1 MRNHFPKFKRIVLFL
16 LPLLL
21 LAVLMRLAP
30 FAVNAARS
38 TDSATIGL
46 SAPHDAALN
55 VAALPPTQAGLPPV
69 LLNSTPSAGT
79 PWGGGP
85 VKLTFDQP
93 LAAES
98 KASFMVEPALAGDVT
113 IEGADLIF
121 TPGEAPT
128 PGERYHF
135 TLDADALSAAGVALG
150 NPVEVTLVAAAPL
163 TVTSTQ
169 PRDGAEAVGTD
180 SQIVVVFDRPVVELT
195 GLNDQASL
203 PQPLT
208 IEPAV
213 EGVGEWLNTSIYV
226 FKPAVGLAGGT
237 DYTVTIADVTSS
249 QGEALAEPVI
259 VRFRT
264 ATPIVIGVV
273 PGMDTGPIAPDSV
286 FQVTFSQPMDPVS
299 TEAAFTIGHSDPSGE
314 AQVAGTFGWEEAN
327 TTLTFTPTAALTF
340 GATYRLIIGADA
352 QPASQQGNLGI
363 PYEQSFTVV
372 PLPAVDNTAP
382 VNGGSNVTPD
392 VSVTI
397 HFNTAM
403 SGTTLLPNITVTP
416 LLTTT
421 QVYSYYRDYD
431 NTAELS
437 WFKEAQTTYT
447 VTVSTDV
454 ADLYGNT
461 LGEPYT
467 FSFTTGDH
475 SPFVRLG
482 IERFTHFSAYTETRI
497 STLYRNVS
505 QVDARLYRLP
515 LDEFFKLTGENQWE
529 VWRNYSIPDP
539 DQNLVWER
547 SYEPIVGANV
557 TARQVLTL
565 TDDAGNLP
573 APGFYFLQVSY
584 PEYAPPAEDQGDP
597 FASRMG
603 ALLVLS
609 NNNLVLKKSTQG
621 DSLAWVTTLQNG
633 EAVGDQ
639 IVRFYFGGE
648 ERGDASTDA
657 DGVALTN
664 LNLDPNNSWGPLL
677 AISGEPGD
685 ANFAAASSEW
695 SQGIGPWDFNISG
708 GYSTEPY
715 QMYFYTDRPI
725 YRPGQ
730 TVYWKG
736 IVRQLVDDQYE
747 LPPATMP
754 ISITVRDDR
763 GNVVLEELYTI
774 SDNGTLNGEVT
785 LAPEAVT
792 GYYYLEARLQVQDEL
807 GAERTVYGG
816 TGFQVAAYRK
826 PEFAITVAS
835 DQPEYTNGD
844 TVTFNV
850 QANYFS
856 GGPLTNAPITWRLLV
871 EPYSFTW
878 DDAPGGALGAR
889 YYSFTPFDAE
899 NDVYDPYRGVFYNGL
914 FQEGSGT
921 TNDDGSFTLELPTD
935 LSDALQSQRWTLDVT
950 IQSPTN
956 QFVSGRTSVPVHK
969 GAFYIGLSP
978 RSYVAVV
985 DEESQV
991 DVVTITPQGEAYPG
1005 VELAATVYE
1014 FNWNS
1019 VYEQGADGSFAWKTS
1034 VERTPVFTTSVTTGR
1049 DGSAVL
1055 TWTPTKGG
1063 QYQIVASGEDDAGNA
1078 ISSAAYVWVSGG
1090 DFVAWPRQ
1098 NNDRMELVADKRLYA
1113 PGDTAELLIPNP
1125 FTGTVEALVTLE
1137 RGGVLEAK
1145 RMTLNG
1151 NSETLAVPITAE
1163 HIPNI
1168 FVSVIIVKGV
1178 DESNP
1183 TPAMRI
1189 GYMQLDVD
1197 TAEKAL
1203 TIEVAPSST
1212 TLKPGETVSYTLTI
1226 KDSAGDVVPDAEVSV
1241 ALVDK
1246 AVLSLVEGTTQSMLD
1261 VFYYQRSL
1269 GVTTGA
1275 ALVINRDRLSQQ
1287 LSEGAKG
1294 GGGGGDG
1301 GLLLDV
1307 REEFPDI
1314 AFWRADFV
1322 SDAQGEITFSVTLP
1336 DNLTTWRLA
1345 AKAITADTRVG
1356 EAINDVVAT
1365 KELQV
1370 RPLLPRFFT
1379 AGDRSKIGAV
1389 VLNTTD
1395 ETIDNLRFT
1404 IDVEGATLDTN
1415 ETERE
1420 AAVTANGQ
1428 VSFDFPLTVD
1438 AASSAVVVTFTA
1450 QSALTETQGALND
1463 AVRLSIPVVRYE
1475 TPEVVATSG
1484 TVPPEGRVE
1493 AIRLPAEATDNGE
1506 LLVGLE
1512 PSLAAGMIDGLNYLE
1527 HFPYECNE
1535 QTVSRFLPNLFTV
1548 RALNALGIENDAL
1561 AQQLN
1566 FQLGVGVQRLV
1577 SRQNGDGGWGYW
1589 PGEESNAFITS
1600 YVLWGLSSAQATE
1613 YTVPDRTISRAVEYL
1628 DGQFQA
1634 PDAVEDNWQ
1643 LNQMAFM
1650 NFVLAEIG
1658 EGDPGRASTLYD
1670 VRERL
1675 DLYGQALL
1683 AMTLAELSESGA
1695 PDSRVQT
1702 LLDNLYGAA
1711 QLSATGASWH
1721 EEGTPDWWNLNTD
1734 TRTTSI
1740 VLAAFVRLQPDEP
1753 LLPQVVR
1760 WLMSAR
1766 EAGRWATTQENAWA
1780 IIALTDWM
1788 AATGELEGNYDWTVT
1803 INGETL
1809 DQGAFGPTNLTE
1821 KIGLRTAVA
1830 DLLRDEANALLI
1842 ERSNDS
1848 GQLYYTTYL
1857 RYYLD
1862 ALAIDARDRGIVV
1875 DRRFELEGQRVERA
1889 KVGDVIS
1896 VTVTVVAPRD
1906 LYQVLVE
1913 VPIPAGTEPI
1923 DPRLATT
1930 SVQYDQFGQLIPAD
1944 AGKPDWFWLP
1954 TYVDVRDEKV
1964 ALVASYLP
1972 AGTYEYTFQVQ
1983 ATVPGEYRVLPVHG
1997 EMLYFPEVWGRSA
2010 GALFTVME

>member
-1 MRNHFPKFKRIVLFL
+1 MRNHFPSFKLIAIFL
-16 LPLLL
+16 LTLVLLTALARL
-21 LAVLMRLAP
+21 LP

-38 TDSATIGL
+38 TERTT
-46 SAPHDAALN
+46 
-55 VAALPPTQAGLPPV
+55 VAQHESRHAGQKVAVQPNLPPV
-69 LLNSTPSAGT
+69 LLSTTPAADT
-79 PWGGGP
+79 PWDGGP
-85 VKLTFDQP
+85 VTLTFDQP

-98 KASFMVEPALAGDVT
+98 NASLIIEPALTGEVT
-113 IEGADLIF
+113 VDGANLIF
-121 TPGEAPT
+121 TPSAAPT

-135 TLDADALSAAGVALG
+135 TVDADALSAAGVALG
-150 NPVEVTLVAAAPL
+150 NPVEVTLVAATPL
-163 TVTSTQ
+163 AVTSIQ
-169 PRDGAEAVGTD
+169 PSDGATAVDTD
-180 SQIVVVFDRPVVELT
+180 SQIVVVFNRPVVELT

-213 EGVGEWLNTSIYV
+213 DGTGEWLNTSIYV
-226 FKPAVGLAGGT
+226 FKPTVGLAGGT
-237 DYTVTIADVTSS
+237 EYAVTIGDVTAV
-249 QGEALAEPVI
+249 QGETLAEPVV
-259 VRFRT
+259 VRFST
-264 ATPIVIGVV
+264 ATPIVTSVL
-273 PGMDTGPIAPDSV
+273 PSLDSGMLKPDNV
-286 FQVTFSQPMDPVS
+286 FQVTFSQPMDQAS
-299 TEAAFTIGHSDPSGE
+299 TEAAVALTPTTGSDNTPITG
-314 AQVAGTFGWEEAN
+314 AFGWDQAN
-327 TTLTFTPTAALTF
+327 TTLIFTPTAPLDF
-340 GATYRLIIGADA
+340 DATYRLTVGEGAL
-352 QPASQQGNLGI
+352 PASQQGNLRI
-363 PYEQSFTVV
+363 PYEQNFTVV
-372 PLPAVDNTAP
+372 PLPAVDQTAP
-382 VNGGSNVTPD
+382 TNGATNVAPEM
-392 VSVTI
+392 SVTI

-403 SGTTLLPNITVTP
+403 SGTTVLPSITVTP

-431 NTAELS
+431 NTAEVS

-447 VTVSTDV
+447 VTVGADV
-454 ADLYGNT
+454 ADPYGNT
-461 LGEPYT
+461 LGQPYT

-505 QVDARLYRLP
+505 QVDARLYKLP
-515 LDEFFKLTGENQWE
+515 LSEIFKLTGENQWE
-529 VWRNYSIPDP
+529 TWRNYSVPDP

-557 TARQVLTL
+557 AARQVLTL

-584 PEYAPPAEDQGDP
+584 PEYAPPKEDQGDP
-597 FASRMG
+597 FASQMQ

-609 NNNLVLKKSTQG
+609 NNNLVVKKSFQG
-621 DSLAWVTTLQNG
+621 DSLAWVTDLQSG
-633 EAVGDQ
+633 QPVADLPVE
-639 IVRFYFGGE
+639 FYFSSAT
-648 ERGDASTDA
+648 RGAVKTNA
-657 DGVALTN
+657 DGVALAD
-664 LNLDPNNSWGPLL
+664 LQLDPNNSWGPLL
-677 AISGEPGD
+677 AISGQPGD

-695 SQGIGPWDFNISG
+695 SQGIGPWDFNIPG
-708 GYSTEPY
+708 GYSTESY

-736 IVRQLVDDQYE
+736 IVRELVAEQYE
-747 LPPATMP
+747 LPPANLP

-763 GNVVLEELYTI
+763 GNTVLETTATLSE
-774 SDNGTLNGEVT
+774 NGTINGEVA

-792 GYYYLEARLQVQDEL
+792 GYYYLEAQLQVKNAVGE
-807 GAERTVYGG
+807 ERTIANG

-826 PEFAITVAS
+826 PEFEISVTS
-835 DQPEYTNGD
+835 DKPEYTNGD

-856 GGPLTNAPITWRLLV
+856 GGPLANAPVTWRLLA
-871 EPYSFTW
+871 EPYTFNW
-878 DDAPGGALGAR
+878 AEAPAGR
-889 YYSFTPFDAE
+889 YYSFTPFDPE
-899 NDVYDPYRGVFYNGL
+899 NDVYDPYRSVFYNGL
-914 FQEGSGT
+914 FQEGSGA
-921 TNDDGSFTLELPTD
+921 TNADGSFTIELPAD
-935 LSDALQSQRWTLDVT
+935 LSDALQSQRWTVDVT

-969 GAFYIGLSP
+969 GEFYIGLSP
-978 RSYVAVV
+978 RSYVATVG
-985 DEESQV
+985 EESQV
-991 DVVTITPQGEAYPG
+991 DVVTITPQGEPYPG

-1019 VYEQGADGSFAWKTS
+1019 VYEQSADGSFAWKTS
-1034 VERTPVFTTSVTTGR
+1034 VERTPVFTTSVTTDR

-1063 QYQIVASGEDDAGNA
+1063 QYQIVAGGEDDAGNA
-1078 ISSAAYVWVSGG
+1078 ISSAGYLWVSGG

-1098 NNDRMELVADKRLYA
+1098 NNDRMELVADKKLYKS
-1113 PGDTAELLIPNP
+1113 GDSAEILIPNP

-1137 RGGVLEAK
+1137 RGGVLEAN
-1145 RMTLNG
+1145 RLTLNG
-1151 NSETLAVPITAE
+1151 NSETLEVPITGE

-1168 FVSVIIVKGV
+1168 FVSVLIVKGV

-1189 GYMQLDVD
+1189 GYVQLNVD
-1197 TAEKAL
+1197 TTEKAL
-1203 TIEVAPSST
+1203 TIDVAPSTT

-1226 KDSAGDVVPDAEVSV
+1226 KDSAGQPVPDAEVSV

-1246 AVLSLVEGTTQSMLD
+1246 AVLSLVEGSTQAMLD
-1261 VFYYQRSL
+1261 LFYYQRPL

-1322 SDAQGEITFSVTLP
+1322 SDDNGEITFSVALP

-1356 EAINDVVAT
+1356 EAVNDVVAT

-1379 AGDRSKIGAV
+1379 AGDRATIGAV

-1395 ETIDNLRFT
+1395 EAIDNLRFT
-1404 IDVEGATLDTN
+1404 INVAGATLDTN
-1415 ETERE
+1415 ETERA
-1420 AAVTANGQ
+1420 AAVAANGQ
-1428 VSFDFPLTVD
+1428 VSFDFPLTID

-1450 QSALTETQGALND
+1450 QSTLTATQAALND

-1484 TVPPEGRVE
+1484 VIPPEGRVE
-1493 AIRLPAEATDNGE
+1493 AIRLPNEATDNGE

-1548 RALNALGIENDAL
+1548 RALNTLGIQNDQL
-1561 AQQLN
+1561 AQKLN

-1577 SRQNGDGGWGYW
+1577 SRQNPDGGWGYW
-1589 PGEESNAFITS
+1589 PGEESNAFVTS
-1600 YVLWGLSSAQATE
+1600 YVLWGLSSAQAMA
-1613 YTVPDRTISRAVEYL
+1613 YTVPERAISRAVEYL

-1634 PDAVEDNWQ
+1634 PDAVENNWQ

-1658 EGDPGRASTLYD
+1658 EGDPGRASTLYE

-1675 DLYGQALL
+1675 DLYAQALL
-1683 AMTLAELSESGA
+1683 AMTLADLAENGA
-1695 PDSRVQT
+1695 SDSRVQT
-1702 LLDNLYGAA
+1702 LLDNLYGAV

-1721 EEGTPDWWNLNTD
+1721 EGDTPDWWNLNTD
-1734 TRTTSI
+1734 TRTTSM

-1788 AATGELEGNYDWTVT
+1788 TASGELTGDYEWTALL
-1803 INGETL
+1803 NGSEL
-1809 DQGAFGPTNLTE
+1809 GKGLFGPDNLTT
-1821 KIGLRTAVA
+1821 KIQLRAAVT

-1842 ERSNDS
+1842 NRSNDS

-1875 DRRFELEGQRVERA
+1875 DRRFELADQRVERA

-1997 EMLYFPEVWGRSA
+1997 EMLYFPEVWGRST
-2010 GALFTVME
+2010 GALFTVTE

>member
-1 MRNHFPKFKRIVLFL
+1 MRIHFSRVKFIAIFL
-16 LPLLL
+16 LTLSL
-21 LAVLMRLAP
+21 LAVLARLLPYA
-30 FAVNAARS
+30 ANAARS
-38 TDSATIGL
+38 RDTTAIAQRTLGHAAQPVTAL
-46 SAPHDAALN
+46 SPAQQ
-55 VAALPPTQAGLPPV
+55 TLPPV
-69 LLNSTPSAGT
+69 LLSTTPAVGT
-79 PWGGGP
+79 PWDGGP
-85 VKLTFDQP
+85 VTLTFDQP
-93 LAAES
+93 LAA
-98 KASFMVEPALAGDVT
+98 ASNASLTVEPALEGEVT
-113 IEGADLIF
+113 VNETALIF
-121 TPGEAPT
+121 TPSEAPT

-135 TLDADALSAAGVALG
+135 TVDADAQSAAGVALG
-150 NPVEVTLVAAAPL
+150 NPVELTLVAATPL
-163 TVTSTQ
+163 AVTSTQ
-169 PRDGAEAVGTD
+169 PSDGAEAVDTN
-180 SQIVVVFDRPVVELT
+180 SQIVVVFNRPVVELT
-195 GLNDQASL
+195 GLNDQAAL

-213 EGVGEWLNTSIYV
+213 DGAGEWLNTSIYV
-226 FKPAVGLAGGT
+226 FKPTIGLAGGT
-237 DYTVTIADVTSS
+237 DYTVTIADVTSV
-249 QGEALAEPVI
+249 QGETLAEPVI
-259 VRFRT
+259 VHFST
-264 ATPIVIGVV
+264 ATPIVTGVL

-286 FQVTFSQPMDPVS
+286 FQVTFSQPMDPAS
-299 TEAAFTIGHSDPSGE
+299 TEGAFTLGNSDASDD
-314 AQVAGTFGWEEAN
+314 AQKAGAFAWDQAN
-327 TTLTFTPTAALTF
+327 TTLTFTPTERLAF
-340 GATYRLIIGADA
+340 GTTYRLIIGEGA
-352 QPASQQGNLGI
+352 QPASQQGNLRI
-363 PYEQSFTVV
+363 PYEQTFTVV
-372 PLPAVDNTAP
+372 PLPAVDQTAP
-382 VNGGSNVTPD
+382 ANGGSNVAPEM
-392 VSVTI
+392 SVTI

-403 SGTTLLPNITVTP
+403 SGTTVLPNITVTP

-447 VTVSTDV
+447 ITVGADV
-454 ADLYGNT
+454 ADPYGNT
-461 LGEPYT
+461 LGQPYT
-467 FSFTTGDH
+467 FTFTTGDH

-505 QVDARLYRLP
+505 QVEARLYRLP
-515 LDEFFKLTGENQWE
+515 ISEVFKLTGENQWE
-529 VWRNYSIPDP
+529 TWRDYSVPDP
-539 DQNLVWER
+539 EQNLVWAR
-547 SYEPIVGANV
+547 SYAPIVGANV

-565 TDDAGNLP
+565 TDDAGSLP

-584 PEYAPPAEDQGDP
+584 PEYTPPPADQGDP
-597 FASRMG
+597 FASQMQ

-609 NNNLVLKKSTQG
+609 NNNLVVKKSFQG
-621 DSLAWVTTLQNG
+621 ESLAWVTDLQHG
-633 EAVGDQ
+633 QPVADLPVS
-639 IVRFYFGGE
+639 FYYGGAT
-648 ERGDASTDA
+648 RAPVVTNA
-657 DGVALTN
+657 DGVALSN
-664 LNLDPNNSWGPLL
+664 LQLDPNNSWGPVL
-677 AISGEPGD
+677 AISGEPGN

-695 SQGIGPWDFNISG
+695 SQGIGPWDFNIPG
-708 GYSTEPY
+708 GYSTESY

-736 IVRQLVDDQYE
+736 VIRQLIDDQYE
-747 LPPATMP
+747 LPSTSLP
-754 ISITVRDDR
+754 ISITVRNDQ
-763 GNVVLEELYTI
+763 GNAVLAETAILGA
-774 SDNGTLNGEVT
+774 NGTLDGQVV
-785 LAPEAVT
+785 LAPEAGT
-792 GYYYLEARLQVQDEL
+792 GYYYIEASLRVRDAQ
-807 GAERTVYGG
+807 GAERTINGG
-816 TGFQVAAYRK
+816 INFQVAAYRK
-826 PEFAITVAS
+826 PEFAINVTS
-835 DQPEYTNGD
+835 DKAEYTNGD
-844 TVTFNV
+844 TATFNV

-856 GGPLTNAPITWRLLV
+856 GGPLANAPITWRLLA
-871 EPYSFTW
+871 EPYTFNW
-878 DDAPGGALGAR
+878 ADAPEGR
-889 YYSFTPFDAE
+889 YYSFTPFDPE
-899 NDVYDPYRGVFYNGL
+899 NDVYDPYRSVFYNGL
-914 FQEGSGT
+914 VKEGSGT
-921 TNDDGSFTLELPTD
+921 TNPDGSFTIELPAD
-935 LSDALQSQRWTLDVT
+935 LSDALQSQRWTVDVT
-950 IQSPTN
+950 VQSPTN

-969 GAFYIGLSP
+969 GEFYIGLSP
-978 RSYVAVV
+978 RSYVATVG
-985 DEESQV
+985 EESQI
-991 DVVTITPQGEAYPG
+991 DVVTITPQGEPYPG
-1005 VELAATVYE
+1005 VELAAMVYE
-1014 FNWNS
+1014 FKWNS
-1019 VYEQGADGSFAWKTS
+1019 VYEQSADGSFAWKTS
-1034 VERTPVFTTSVTTGR
+1034 VERTPVFTTSVTTDR

-1055 TWTPTKGG
+1055 TWTPTEGG
-1063 QYQIVASGEDDAGNA
+1063 QYQIVASGTDDTGNA

-1098 NNDRMELVADKRLYA
+1098 NNDRMELVADKKFYA
-1113 PGDTAELLIPNP
+1113 PGESAEILIPNP
-1125 FTGTVEALVTLE
+1125 FTGTVEALVSLE
-1137 RGGVLEAK
+1137 RGGVIEAK
-1145 RMTLNG
+1145 RVTFNS
-1151 NSETLAVPITAE
+1151 NSETLEVPITAE

-1168 FVSVIIVKGV
+1168 FVSIILVKGI
-1178 DESNP
+1178 DASNP

-1189 GYMQLDVD
+1189 GYLQLNVD

-1203 TIEVAPSST
+1203 TIAVAPSSS
-1212 TLKPGETVSYTLTI
+1212 TLKPGERVTYTLTI
-1226 KDSAGDVVPDAEVSV
+1226 KDSTGEPVPNAEVSV

-1261 VFYYQRSL
+1261 VFYYQRPL

-1322 SDAQGEITFSVTLP
+1322 SDDKGEITFSVDLP

-1356 EAINDVVAT
+1356 EAVNDVVAS

-1379 AGDRSKIGAV
+1379 AGDRSQIGAV
-1389 VLNTTD
+1389 VLNTT
-1395 ETIDNLRFT
+1395 EEAIDNLRFT
-1404 IDVEGATLDTN
+1404 ISVAGATLDS
-1415 ETERE
+1415 EQTELQS
-1420 AAVTANGQ
+1420 AVTANGQ

-1438 AASSAVVVTFTA
+1438 VASSTVVVTFTA
-1450 QSALTETQGALND
+1450 QSTLTETQAALND
-1463 AVRLSIPVVRYE
+1463 AIRLSIPVVRYE

-1484 TVPPEGRVE
+1484 TVPPEGRLE

-1512 PSLAAGMIDGLNYLE
+1512 PSLAAGMIDGLTYLE

-1548 RALNALGIENDAL
+1548 RALNTLGIENDEL
-1561 AQQLN
+1561 AQKLN

-1577 SRQNGDGGWGYW
+1577 SRQNADGGWGYW
-1589 PGEESNAFITS
+1589 PGEESNAFVTS
-1600 YVLWGLSSAQATE
+1600 YVLWGLSNAKAMA
-1613 YTVPDRTISRAVEYL
+1613 YTVPERTISHAVEYL

-1634 PDAVEDNWQ
+1634 PDAVADNWQ

-1650 NFVLAEIG
+1650 HFVLAEIG

-1683 AMTLAELSESGA
+1683 AMTLADLAENGA
-1695 PDSRVQT
+1695 EDSQVQT

-1711 QLSATGASWH
+1711 QLSATGAAWH
-1721 EEGTPDWWNLNTD
+1721 EGDTPDWWNLNTD

-1740 VLAAFVRLQPDEP
+1740 VLAAFVRLAPDEP
-1753 LLPQVVR
+1753 LLPQAVR

-1788 AATGELEGNYDWTVT
+1788 AASGELTGDFEWTALLNGNEL
-1803 INGETL
+1803 GK
-1809 DQGAFGPTNLTE
+1809 GFFGPDNLTT
-1821 KIGLRTAVA
+1821 KIQLRADVA
-1830 DLLRDEANALLI
+1830 DLLREEANALLI
-1842 ERSNDS
+1842 NRSNDS

-1857 RYYLD
+1857 RYYLE
-1862 ALAIDARDRGIVV
+1862 ALAIDARDRGIVI
-1875 DRRFELEGQRVERA
+1875 DRRFERADQRATSA

-1896 VTVTVVAPRD
+1896 VTVTVIAQRD
-1906 LYQVLVE
+1906 LYQALIE

-1944 AGKPDWFWLP
+1944 AGKPNWFWLP

-1997 EMLYFPEVWGRSA
+1997 EMLYFPEVWGRST
-2010 GALFTVME
+2010 GSLFMVTE

>member
-1 MRNHFPKFKRIVLFL
+1 MRNHFPRFKFISIFL
-16 LPLLL
+16 LTLVLLT
-21 LAVLMRLAP
+21 ALMRLLP

-38 TDSATIGL
+38 ADRATSAQYEQGR
-46 SAPHDAALN
+46 AAQKA
-55 VAALPPTQAGLPPV
+55 AALPPAQQNLPPV
-69 LLNSTPSAGT
+69 LLSTT
-79 PWGGGP
+79 PAADAPWDGGP
-85 VKLTFDQP
+85 VTLTFDQP

-98 KASFMVEPALAGDVT
+98 NASLTVEPALAGEVT
-113 IEGADLIF
+113 VDGAALIF
-121 TPGEAPT
+121 TPSEAAT
-128 PGERYHF
+128 PGARYHF
-135 TLDADALSAAGVALG
+135 TVDADALSAAGVALG

-169 PRDGAEAVGTD
+169 PRDGATAVDTD
-180 SQIVVVFDRPVVELT
+180 SQLVVVFDRPVVELT

-213 EGVGEWLNTSIYV
+213 EGAGEWLNTSIYV
-226 FKPAVGLAGGT
+226 FKPTVGLAGGT
-237 DYTVTIADVTSS
+237 DYTVTIADVTAV
-249 QGEALAEPVI
+249 QGETLAEPV
-259 VRFRT
+259 VVHFST
-264 ATPIVIGVV
+264 ATPIVTGVL

-286 FQVTFSQPMDPVS
+286 FQVTFSQPMDPAS
-299 TEAAFTIGHSDPSGE
+299 TEAAFALTPTAGSDNGPVTG
-314 AQVAGTFGWEEAN
+314 AFGWDQAH
-327 TTLTFTPTAALTF
+327 TTLTFTPTASLTF
-340 GATYRLIIGADA
+340 GVTYRLTIGEGA
-352 QPASQQGNLGI
+352 QPASQQGNLRI
-363 PYEQSFTVV
+363 PYEQSFAVV
-372 PLPAVDNTAP
+372 PLPAVDTTAP
-382 VNGGSNVTPD
+382 ANGATNVAPEM
-392 VSVTI
+392 SVTI
-397 HFNTAM
+397 HFNTVM
-403 SGTTLLPNITVTP
+403 SGTTVLPNITVTP

-447 VTVSTDV
+447 VTVGADV
-454 ADLYGNT
+454 ADPYGNT
-461 LGEPYT
+461 LGQPYT
-467 FSFTTGDH
+467 FTFTTGDH

-482 IERFTHFSAYTETRI
+482 IERFTHFSAYTETLI

-505 QVDARLYRLP
+505 QVDARLYKLP
-515 LDEFFKLTGENQWE
+515 LDEIFKLTGENQWE
-529 VWRNYSIPDP
+529 VWRNYSVPDP
-539 DQNLVWER
+539 EANLIWAR

-573 APGFYFLQVSY
+573 TPGFYFLQVSY
-584 PEYAPPAEDQGDP
+584 PEYAPPKEDQGDP
-597 FASRMG
+597 FASRMQ
-603 ALLVLS
+603 AVLVLS
-609 NNNLVLKKSTQG
+609 NNNLVIKKSSQG
-621 DSLAWVTTLQNG
+621 DSLAWVTALPSG
-633 EAVGDQ
+633 EPVGDQ
-639 IVRFYFGGE
+639 TVRFYFGGE
-648 ERGDASTDA
+648 EQGDATTDA
-657 DGVALTN
+657 DGVAMTD

-695 SQGIGPWDFNISG
+695 SQGIGPWDFNIPG

-747 LPPATMP
+747 LPATLP

-763 GNVVLEELYTI
+763 GNAVLEEIYTI
-774 SDNGTLNGEVT
+774 GDNGTLNGEVT

-816 TGFQVAAYRK
+816 IGFQVAAYRK
-826 PEFAITVAS
+826 PEFAITVTS
-835 DQPEYTNGD
+835 DKPEYTNGD

-856 GGPLTNAPITWRLLV
+856 GGPLAQAPITWRLLV
-871 EPYSFTW
+871 EPYTFNW
-878 DDAPGGALGAR
+878 ADAPEGR
-889 YYSFTPFDAE
+889 YYSFTPFDPE
-899 NDVYDPYRGVFYNGL
+899 NDVYDPYRSVFYNGL

-921 TNDDGSFTLELPTD
+921 TNADGSFTIELPTD
-935 LSDALQSQRWTLDVT
+935 LSDALQSQRWTIDVT

-969 GAFYIGLSP
+969 GEFYIGLSP
-978 RSYVAVV
+978 RSYVAAVG
-985 DEESQV
+985 EESQV
-991 DVVTITPQGEAYPG
+991 DVVTITPQGEPYPG

-1019 VYEQGADGSFAWKTS
+1019 VYEQSADGSFAWKSS
-1034 VERTPVFTTSVTTGR
+1034 VERTPVFTTSVTTDR

-1063 QYQIVASGEDDAGNA
+1063 QYQIVASGEDDAGNE

-1098 NNDRMELVADKRLYA
+1098 NNDRMELVADKKLYE
-1113 PGDTAELLIPNP
+1113 PGDTAEILIPNP

-1137 RGGVLEAK
+1137 RGGVLAAN

-1151 NSETLAVPITAE
+1151 NSETLEVPITVE

-1189 GYMQLDVD
+1189 GYVQLNVD

-1203 TIEVAPSST
+1203 TIDVAPSTT
-1212 TLKPGETVSYTLTI
+1212 TLRPGESVSYTLTI
-1226 KDSAGDVVPDAEVSV
+1226 KDSAGAVVPDAEVSV

-1246 AVLSLVEGTTQSMLD
+1246 AVLSLVEGMSTPMLD
-1261 VFYYQRSL
+1261 VFYYQRPL

-1322 SDAQGEITFSVTLP
+1322 SDEKGEITFSVALP

-1356 EAINDVVAT
+1356 EAVNDVVAT

-1389 VLNTTD
+1389 VLNTT
-1395 ETIDNLRFT
+1395 EEAIDNLRFT
-1404 IDVEGATLDTN
+1404 VSVSGATLAND
-1415 ETERE
+1415 ETELE
-1420 AAVTANGQ
+1420 AAVAANGQ

-1450 QSALTETQGALND
+1450 QSMLTETQAALND

-1475 TPEVVATSG
+1475 TPEVVATAG
-1484 TVPPEGRVE
+1484 AVPPEGRLE
-1493 AIRLPAEATDNGE
+1493 AIRLPAAATDNGE

-1548 RALNALGIENDAL
+1548 RALNALGIENDEL

-1577 SRQNGDGGWGYW
+1577 SRQNADGGWGYW
-1589 PGEESNAFITS
+1589 PSEESNPFITS
-1600 YVLWGLSSAQATE
+1600 YVLWGLSSAQAME
-1613 YTVPDRTISRAVEYL
+1613 YTIPERTLSRAVEYL

-1634 PDAVEDNWQ
+1634 PDAVENNWQ

-1675 DLYGQALL
+1675 DLYAQALL
-1683 AMTLAELSESGA
+1683 AMTLADLAENGEQ
-1695 PDSRVQT
+1695 DSRVQT
-1702 LLDNLYGAA
+1702 LLDNLYGAV

-1721 EEGTPDWWNLNTD
+1721 EGDNPDWWNLNTD
-1734 TRTTSI
+1734 TRTTSM
-1740 VLAAFVRLQPDEP
+1740 VLAAFVRLQPTEP

-1803 INGETL
+1803 LNGETL
-1809 DQGAFGPTNLTE
+1809 DQGAFGPDNLTE
-1821 KIGLRTAVA
+1821 KIQLRTAVA

-1862 ALAIDARDRGIVV
+1862 ALAIDARERGIVV
-1875 DRRFELEGQRVERA
+1875 DRRFELADQRVESA

-1896 VTVTVVAPRD
+1896 VTVTVVAARD
-1906 LYQVLVE
+1906 LYQALVE

-1923 DPRLATT
+1923 DPSLATT

-2010 GALFTVME
+2010 GALFTVTE

>member
-1 MRNHFPKFKRIVLFL
+1 
-16 LPLLL
+16 
-21 LAVLMRLAP
+21 MRLAP

-38 TDSATIGL
+38 ADSATIRL
-46 SAPHDAALN
+46 SAPHAAALN
-55 VAALPPTQAGLPPV
+55 VAALPPTQADLPPV

-98 KASFMVEPALAGDVT
+98 KASFTVEPALAGDVT

-169 PRDGAEAVGTD
+169 PRDGAEAVDTD

-237 DYTVTIADVTSS
+237 DYTVTIAEVTSS

-286 FQVTFSQPMDPVS
+286 FQVTFSQPMDRVS
-299 TEAAFTIGHSDPSGE
+299 TEAAFTIEHSDPSGE
-314 AQVAGTFGWEEAN
+314 AQVAGTFGWEGAN
-327 TTLTFTPTAALTF
+327 TTLTFTPTTALTF
-340 GATYRLIIGADA
+340 GATYRLIISEDA
-352 QPASQQGNLGI
+352 QPASQQGNLRI

-372 PLPAVDNTAP
+372 PLPAVDNTTP
-382 VNGGSNVTPD
+382 TTGGSNVTPD

-403 SGTTLLPNITVTP
+403 SGTTVLPNITVTP

-421 QVYSYYRDYD
+421 QVYSYYREYD

-447 VTVSTDV
+447 VTVGAGA
-454 ADLYGNT
+454 ADPYGNT

-467 FSFTTGDH
+467 FRFTTGDH
-475 SPFVRLG
+475 SPFVQLG
-482 IERFTHFSAYTETRI
+482 IDRFTHFSAYTETRI

-515 LDEFFKLTGENQWE
+515 LTEFFRLTGENQWE
-529 VWRNYSIPDP
+529 VWRNYTIPDP

-547 SYEPIVGANV
+547 RYAPIVGANV

-621 DSLAWVTTLQNG
+621 DSLAWATDLPNG
-633 EAVGDQ
+633 QPVADLP
-639 IVRFYFGGE
+639 VRFYFGSD
-648 ERGDASTDA
+648 ERGDATTDA
-657 DGVALTN
+657 NGVAVADLK
-664 LNLDPNNSWGPLL
+664 LNESWGPLL
-677 AISGEPGD
+677 AISGQPGD
-685 ANFAAASSEW
+685 ANFAVASSEW
-695 SQGIGPWDFNISG
+695 SQGIGPWDFNIPG

-730 TVYWKG
+730 TIYWKG

-747 LPPATMP
+747 LPSATMP

-763 GNVVLEELYTI
+763 GNVVLEQLYTI

-785 LAPEAVT
+785 LASEAVT

-878 DDAPGGALGAR
+878 NDAPAGY
-889 YYSFTPFDAE
+889 YYSFTPFDPE
-899 NDVYDPYRGVFYNGL
+899 NDVYDPYRSIFYNGL

-921 TNDDGSFTLELPTD
+921 TDDDGSFTLELPAD

-969 GAFYIGLSP
+969 GEFYIGLSP
-978 RSYVAVV
+978 RSYVAAVG
-985 DEESQV
+985 EESQV

-1019 VYEQGADGSFAWKTS
+1019 VYEQSADGSFAWKTS

-1098 NNDRMELVADKRLYA
+1098 NNDRMELVADKRIYA

-1189 GYMQLDVD
+1189 GYVQLDVD

-1212 TLKPGETVSYTLTI
+1212 MLKPGETISYTLTI
-1226 KDSAGDVVPDAEVSV
+1226 KDSAGNVVPDAEVSV

-1246 AVLSLVEGTTQSMLD
+1246 AVLSLVEGMSTSMLD
-1261 VFYYQRSL
+1261 VFYYQRAL

-1301 GLLLDV
+1301 GLLDV

-1322 SDAQGEITFSVTLP
+1322 SDEKGEITFSVDLP

-1356 EAINDVVAT
+1356 EAVNDVVAT

-1379 AGDRSKIGAV
+1379 AGDRAKIGAV
-1389 VLNTTD
+1389 VLNTTNQD
-1395 ETIDNLRFT
+1395 TGWGHFQIE
-1404 IDVEGATLDTN
+1404 VAGATVQD
-1415 ETERE
+1415 E
-1420 AAVTANGQ
+1420 ANNSSSDGLGIAITDLLFEAQGQWRYDVPIAVHE
-1428 VSFDFPLTVD
+1428 D
-1438 AASSAVVVTFTA
+1438 ATHVVVTILVET
-1450 QSALTETQGALND
+1450 SAAGAVTTTTPISD
-1463 AVRLSIPVVRYE
+1463 SVRITVPIVRYE
-1475 TPEVVATSG
+1475 TAEVVATSG
-1484 TVPPEGRVE
+1484 TVPPEGRLE
-1493 AIRLPAEATDNGE
+1493 AIRLPAEATENGE

-1512 PSLAAGMIDGLNYLE
+1512 PSLAAGMIDGLTYLE

-1548 RALNALGIENDAL
+1548 RALSALGIENDEL

-1577 SRQNGDGGWGYW
+1577 GRQNGDGGWGYW

-1600 YVLWGLSSAQATE
+1600 YVLWGLSSAQAMA
-1613 YTVPDRTISRAVEYL
+1613 YTVPERAMNRAVDYL

-1634 PDAVEDNWQ
+1634 PDAIEDNWQ

-1650 NFVLAEIG
+1650 HFVLAEIG

-1695 PDSRVQT
+1695 ADSRVQM

-1711 QLSATGASWH
+1711 QLSATGAVWH
-1721 EEGTPDWWNLNTD
+1721 EDGTPDWWNLNTD
-1734 TRTTSI
+1734 IRTTSI

-1821 KIGLRTAVA
+1821 KIGLRTAVT

-1862 ALAIDARDRGIVV
+1862 ALAIDARDRGMVV
-1875 DRRFELEGQRVERA
+1875 DRRFELDGQRVERA

-1906 LYQVLVE
+1906 LYQALVE

-1930 SVQYDQFGQLIPAD
+1930 SLQYDQFGQLIPVD
-1944 AGKPDWFWLP
+1944 AGQPDWFWLP

-1964 ALVASYLP
+1964 ALVASYL
-1972 AGTYEYTFQVQ
+1972 GCIS
-1983 ATVPGEYRVLPVHG
+1983 VLG
-1997 EMLYFPEVWGRSA
+1997 
-2010 GALFTVME
+2010 

>member
-1 MRNHFPKFKRIVLFL
+1 MRNHFPSFKLIAIFL
-16 LPLLL
+16 LTLVILTALTRLL
-21 LAVLMRLAP
+21 P

-38 TDSATIGL
+38 ADRTTVVPPEQGL
-46 SAPHDAALN
+46 AAPK
-55 VAALPPTQAGLPPV
+55 VAALPPTQQSLPPV
-69 LLNSTPSAGT
+69 LLNTTPAADT
-79 PWGGGP
+79 PWDGSP
-85 VKLTFDQP
+85 VTLTFDQP

-98 KASFMVEPALAGDVT
+98 NASLTVEPALAGEVT
-113 IEGADLIF
+113 VDGAALIF
-121 TPGEAPT
+121 TPSEAPT

-135 TLDADALSAAGVALG
+135 TVDADALSAAGVALG

-163 TVTSTQ
+163 AITSTQ
-169 PRDGAEAVGTD
+169 PSDGAEAVDTD

-213 EGVGEWLNTSIYV
+213 EGTGEWLNTSIYV
-226 FKPAVGLAGGT
+226 FKPTVGLAGGT
-237 DYTVTIADVTSS
+237 DYTVTIADVTAV
-249 QGEALAEPVI
+249 QGETLAAPVV
-259 VRFRT
+259 VRFST
-264 ATPIVIGVV
+264 ATPVVIGVI

-286 FQVTFSQPMDPVS
+286 FQITFSQPMDPAS
-299 TEAAFTIGHSDPSGE
+299 TETAFALTPTAGSDDGSVTG
-314 AQVAGTFGWEEAN
+314 AFGWDGAI
-327 TTLTFTPTAALTF
+327 TTLTFTPTASLTF
-340 GATYRLIIGADA
+340 GVTYRLTIGEGA
-352 QPASQQGNLGI
+352 QPASRQGNLRI
-363 PYEQSFTVV
+363 PYEQDFTVV
-372 PLPAVDNTAP
+372 PLPAVDTTAP
-382 VNGGSNVTPD
+382 ANGATNVAPEM
-392 VSVTI
+392 SVTI

-403 SGTTLLPNITVTP
+403 SGTTVLPNITVTP

-421 QVYSYYRDYD
+421 QVYSYYREYD

-447 VTVSTDV
+447 VTVGADV
-454 ADLYGNT
+454 ADPYGNT

-515 LDEFFKLTGENQWE
+515 LDEVFRLTGENQWE
-529 VWRNYSIPDP
+529 VWRNYSIPNP

-584 PEYAPPAEDQGDP
+584 PEYAPPKEEVGDP
-597 FASRMG
+597 FASRMQ

-609 NNNLVLKKSTQG
+609 NNNLVIKKSTQG
-621 DSLAWVTTLQNG
+621 DSLAWATDLQNG
-633 EAVGDQ
+633 QPVADLP
-639 IVRFYFGGE
+639 VRFYFGSD
-648 ERGDASTDA
+648 ERGEATTNT
-657 DGVALTN
+657 DGVAMTDLA
-664 LNLDPNNSWGPLL
+664 LDPNNSWGPLL

-695 SQGIGPWDFNISG
+695 SQGIGPWDFNIPG

-715 QMYFYTDRPI
+715 QTYFYTARPI

-730 TVYWKG
+730 TIYWKG
-736 IVRQLVDDQYE
+736 IVRQLVNDQYE
-747 LPPATMP
+747 LPATLP

-763 GNVVLEELYTI
+763 GNAVLEELYTI
-774 SDNGTLNGEVT
+774 GDNGTLNGEVT

-816 TGFQVAAYRK
+816 MGFQVAAYRK

-850 QANYFS
+850 QSNYFS
-856 GGPLTNAPITWRLLV
+856 GGPLANAPITWRLLA
-871 EPYSFTW
+871 EPYTFNW
-878 DDAPGGALGAR
+878 DDAPAGR
-889 YYSFTPFDAE
+889 YYSFTPFDPE
-899 NDVYDPYRGVFYNGL
+899 NDVYDPYRSVFYNGL

-921 TNDDGSFTLELPTD
+921 TSDDGSFTIELPAD
-935 LSDALQSQRWTLDVT
+935 LSDSLQSQRWTVDVT

-969 GAFYIGLSP
+969 GEFYVGLSP
-978 RSYVAVV
+978 RSYVATVG
-985 DEESQV
+985 EESQV
-991 DVVTITPQGEAYPG
+991 DVVTITPQGEPYPG
-1005 VELAATVYE
+1005 VELTATVYE

-1019 VYEQGADGSFAWKTS
+1019 VYEQTADGSFAWQTS
-1034 VERTPVFTTSVTTGR
+1034 VERTPILTTSVTAGR
-1049 DGSAVL
+1049 DGNTLL

-1098 NNDRMELVADKRLYA
+1098 NNDRMELVADKKLYK
-1113 PGDTAELLIPNP
+1113 PGDTAEILIPNP

-1137 RGGVLEAK
+1137 RGGVLEAN

-1151 NSETLAVPITAE
+1151 NSETLAVPITGE

-1178 DESNP
+1178 DGSNP

-1189 GYMQLDVD
+1189 GYVQLNVD
-1197 TAEKAL
+1197 TAERAL
-1203 TIEVAPSST
+1203 TIDVAPSAI
-1212 TLKPGETVSYTLTI
+1212 TLKPGETVTYTLTI

-1246 AVLSLVEGTTQSMLD
+1246 AVLSLVEGTTPAMLD

-1301 GLLLDV
+1301 GLLDV

-1322 SDAQGEITFSVTLP
+1322 SDANGEITFSVALP

-1345 AKAITADTRVG
+1345 AKAITVDTRVG
-1356 EAINDVVAT
+1356 EAMNDVVAT

-1370 RPLLPRFFT
+1370 RSLLPRFFT

-1389 VLNTTD
+1389 VLNTTA
-1395 ETIDNLRFT
+1395 EAIENLRFT
-1404 IDVEGATLDTN
+1404 INVEGATLDSDQTEL
-1415 ETERE
+1415 ET
-1420 AAVTANGQ
+1420 AVTANGQ

-1450 QSALTETQGALND
+1450 QSTLTETQAALND

-1484 TVPPEGRVE
+1484 TVPPEGRLE

-1512 PSLAAGMIDGLNYLE
+1512 PSLAAGMIDGLTYLE
-1527 HFPYECNE
+1527 QFPYECNE

-1548 RALNALGIENDAL
+1548 RALNELGIENDAL

-1566 FQLGVGVQRLV
+1566 FQLGMGVQRLV
-1577 SRQNGDGGWGYW
+1577 SRQNADGGWGYW
-1589 PGEESNAFITS
+1589 PGEESNPFVTS
-1600 YVLWGLSSAQATE
+1600 YVLWGLASAQAMD
-1613 YTVPDRTISRAVEYL
+1613 YTVPERSISRAVAYL

-1634 PDAVEDNWQ
+1634 PDAVENNWQ

-1650 NFVLAEIG
+1650 HFVLAEIG

-1683 AMTLAELSESGA
+1683 AMTLADLAENGA
-1695 PDSRVQT
+1695 ADSRVQT

-1721 EEGTPDWWNLNTD
+1721 EGDNPDWWNLNTD

-1740 VLAAFVRLQPDEP
+1740 VLATFIRLQPDEP

-1766 EAGRWATTQENAWA
+1766 EAGHWATTQENAWA

-1788 AATGELEGNYDWTVT
+1788 AASGELEANYDWTVT
-1803 INGETL
+1803 LNGATL
-1809 DQGAFGPTNLTE
+1809 DQGAFGPDNLTE
-1821 KIGLRTAVA
+1821 KVQLRADVA
-1830 DLLRDEANALLI
+1830 DLLRDEANALLM

-1848 GQLYYTTYL
+1848 GQLYYTTHL

-1875 DRRFELEGQRVERA
+1875 DRRFALDGQRVTSA

-1906 LYQVLVE
+1906 LYQALVE

-1930 SVQYDQFGQLIPAD
+1930 SIQYDQFGQLVPAD

-2010 GALFTVME
+2010 GSLFTVME